1 MSRFFFRV
9 TDLMYEGYLKT
20 RLVLQI
26 KYDAIILTP
35 PFSETPRKF
44 SNFKNKHIGEKS
56 RDYVNDVIFSLVLS
70 VTIRKSNFT
79 CQFDSSVNF
88 SRKLQKLINVFK
100 KKIYSF
106 VVYEKPKKYSS
117 VIIR

>member
-26 KYDAIILTP
+26 KYGAIILTP

-56 RDYVNDVIFSLVLS
+56 RDYVNDVIVLVLS

-79 CQFDSSVNF
+79 CLFDSSVNF

-106 VVYEKPKKYSS
+106 VVYEKTKKFSS